1 MSRST
6 QLTAGPSDVSAACD
20 ALLNATMTD
29 LPRQV
34 WMFQR
39 FTVVMEYEQKPVLPP
54 PFIVISHA
62 YMLVKYVLRKLRG
75 QRSETYDNGLK
86 LFLEADD
93 LERLHDFGKLRS
105 EADCNVKPCTPTFE
119 L

>member
-1 MSRST
+1 
-6 QLTAGPSDVSAACD
+6 
-20 ALLNATMTD
+20 
-29 LPRQV
+29 
-34 WMFQR
+34 MFQR

-54 PFIVISHA
+54 PFIIISHV

-93 LERLHDFGKLRS
+93 LERLHDFGTEYGYGVEWSGVRRDAYTPSFHPPQSPNWPKRGVAGSADLILRRPS
-105 EADCNVKPCTPTFE
+105 AH
-119 L
+119 